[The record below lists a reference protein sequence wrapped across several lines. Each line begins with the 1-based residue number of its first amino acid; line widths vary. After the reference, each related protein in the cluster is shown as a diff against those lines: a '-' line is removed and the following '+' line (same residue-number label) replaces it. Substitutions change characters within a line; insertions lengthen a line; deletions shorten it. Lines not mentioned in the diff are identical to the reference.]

1 MSDSIGS
8 ITSLVFQP
16 VRQGPGDASMPVA
29 RGPADGSGS
38 RAVPGNVVSTP
49 TDGLEREF
57 SEARQGLDPSESEG
71 MEQVVESINAY
82 LQSSKRALE
91 FSVDDSSGRTVITV
105 KDAEQ
110 DEVIRQIPP
119 EAVVALIRH
128 FQEQRGLDGTGV
140 EEQA

>member
-16 VRQGPGDASMPVA
+16 ARQGQGDGALPIA
-29 RGPADGSGS
+29 KGLTDTSGS
-38 RAVPGNVVSTP
+38 RAGNTSTGPAAPDGHERGSDETTQRSTP
-49 TDGLEREF
+49 
-57 SEARQGLDPSESEG
+57 SEPEE

-128 FQEQRGLDGTGV
+128 FQEQQGLDGTGV
-140 EEQA
+140 EERA

>member
-1 MSDSIGS
+1 MDLG
-8 ITSLVFQP
+8 
-16 VRQGPGDASMPVA
+16 
-29 RGPADGSGS
+29 
-38 RAVPGNVVSTP
+38 
-49 TDGLEREF
+49 
-57 SEARQGLDPSESEG
+57 ESEG

-128 FQEQRGLDGTGV
+128 FQEQQGLDGTGV
-140 EEQA
+140 EERA

>member
-16 VRQGPGDASMPVA
+16 ARQGQGDASMPVA
-29 RGPADGSGS
+29 KGLNDTAGS
-38 RAVPGNVVSTP
+38 RNASFGDVPASP
-49 TDGLEREF
+49 DIPER
-57 SEARQGLDPSESEG
+57 GLDESTQSVDLGESEG

-128 FQEQRGLDGTGV
+128 FQEQQGLDGTGV
-140 EEQA
+140 EERA